1 MSGQRGSLGSVA
13 GTVVRP
19 TVGDPARLVAV
30 MRALQDLA
38 AKARGDV
45 GEQLADVLRLGCAEL
60 DLPTG
65 VLVRVRQG
73 QATVLDAV
81 PRAGPIR
88 PGSSFRAADTYCGAI
103 LEAQA
108 PIGFPDEDQAF
119 APRWPADPVA
129 HLGSYVG
136 VPIRVGG
143 ELYGVL
149 SFGSPERRA
158 EPFSREEKQIVEI
171 LARHLEGVIGGQE
184 QLDQVVGALNEISS
198 ASLPE
203 FFEKLARQTAEL
215 LEAEYVLICERVG
228 GDDPRLF
235 THVYLARGDVAETY
249 DYSLAGTPC
258 ERTMNEGSYFCGDGL
273 QEVFPEDAALAPLGA
288 RSYLGAAILDGDGR
302 AIGQIAALDSRPA
315 EASPRRERLLRI
327 LAGRATA
334 GLLRLRAERE
344 LQEQKELFQLAS
356 QASRIGVWDVD
367 LEANRLTMDSN
378 AREMLGGDV
387 GDDALET
394 WRAAIHPADRD
405 SVREAVG
412 AHLRGETEGYLV
424 EYRIERADGETRWVL
439 TRGRAIR
446 DASGRAIRT
455 VAAGLDI
462 TPQKRLEDERQRLE
476 TKVRQAQR
484 LESLGV
490 LAGGLAHDF
499 NNLLMGVLGN
509 AGLARRGVQAGSVV
523 DRQIAEIE
531 TAAGRA
537 AELTNQML
545 AYSGRA
551 KFTADAFDLNDL
563 VEEMARLLRTVVSK
577 KAALSLQ
584 LGGEPLPIE
593 ADASQVRQVVMNLIT
608 NASDAL
614 ADQPGV
620 VTMATG
626 LRHFD
631 AHDLA
636 EVLPDE
642 DLTAGPYAFL
652 EVADTGV
659 GMDEGTRARIF
670 DPSFTTKFTG
680 RGLGLAAVLGIMRSH
695 GGGIRV
701 QSAPGEGTRAMVL
714 FPPAEADEEML
725 EDEPGQDDEAW
736 EGQGA
741 VLVVDDEEIVR
752 NLMATVLDDAGFE
765 VLTASDGVEA
775 LEVFDANVDRIRL
788 ILLDMTMPRMNG
800 EEVYAE
806 IRAKNRDTS
815 IILMSGFSEEHVTRG
830 ISGENATFLK
840 KPFEITV
847 LLDAVQN
854 LLDS

>member
-1 MSGQRGSLGSVA
+1 MSAQRGSLGSAA
-13 GTVVRP
+13 GAVVRP
-19 TVGDPARLVAV
+19 TVGDPARLVDV

-45 GEQLADVLRLGCAEL
+45 GEQLGGVLRIGCAEL
-60 DLPTG
+60 DLPNG
-65 VLVRVRQG
+65 VLVKVRRG
-73 QATVLDAV
+73 QATVLDVV
-81 PRAGPIR
+81 PRDGPIR
-88 PGSSFRAADTYCGAI
+88 PGASFRAADMYCGSI
-103 LEAQA
+103 LEAQTA
-108 PIGFPDEDQAF
+108 IGFPDED
-119 APRWPADPVA
+119 PAIAARGPTDPVA
-129 HLGSYVG
+129 HLASYVG

-143 ELYGVL
+143 ELYGVV

-158 EPFSREEKQIVEI
+158 QPFSGEEKQIVEI
-171 LARHLEGVIGGQE
+171 LARHLEAVIGGQE
-184 QLDQVVGALNEISS
+184 QLHQVVDAVREISS
-198 ASLPE
+198 ASLSE
-203 FFEKLARQTAEL
+203 FFEKLGHQTARL
-215 LEAEYVLICERVG
+215 LDAEYVLICERVG
-228 GDDPRLF
+228 GDDPRLVA
-235 THVYLARGDVAETY
+235 HVHLAGGEVARAYE
-249 DYSLAGTPC
+249 YSLAGTPC
-258 ERTMNEGSYFCGDGL
+258 ERTMKEGSYFCGDGL
-273 QEVFPEDAALAPLGA
+273 QETFPEDAALARLGA
-288 RSYLGAAILDGDGR
+288 RSYLGAAIFDGDGR
-302 AIGQIAALDSRPA
+302 AIGQIAALDSRA
-315 EASPRRERLLRI
+315 VEASPRRERLLRI

-356 QASRIGVWDVD
+356 QASRIGVWHMD
-367 LEANRLTMDSN
+367 LEANRLAMDPN
-378 AREMLGGDV
+378 AREMLGGAV
-387 GDDALET
+387 GDDAAEA
-394 WRAAIHPADRD
+394 WRTAIHPADRD
-405 SVREAVG
+405 AVREAVG

-439 TRGRAIR
+439 ARGRAVR

-462 TPQKRLEDERQRLE
+462 TPQKRLEDERKRLE

-490 LAGGLAHDF
+490 LSGGLAHDF

-509 AGLARRGVQAGSVV
+509 AGLARRAVDAGSVV
-523 DRQIAEIE
+523 DRQLAEIE

-551 KFTADAFDLNDL
+551 KFTADAFDLNGL

-584 LGGEPLPIE
+584 LGSEPLPIE

-614 ADQPGV
+614 ADQSGV

-631 AHDLA
+631 EHDLG

-642 DLTAGPYAFL
+642 DLTEGPYAFL

-659 GMDEGTRARIF
+659 GMDVGTRARIF
-670 DPSFTTKFTG
+670 DPFFTTKFTG

-701 QSAPGEGTRAMVL
+701 HSAPGEGTRVTVL
-714 FPPAEADEEML
+714 FPPAEPDEEML
-725 EDEPGQDDEAW
+725 EDEPGLDDEAW

-752 NLMATVLDDAGFE
+752 NLMASVLADAGFE

-830 ISGENATFLK
+830 ISGEGAKFLK

-847 LLDAVQN
+847 LLDAVQDV
-854 LLDS
+854 LDS